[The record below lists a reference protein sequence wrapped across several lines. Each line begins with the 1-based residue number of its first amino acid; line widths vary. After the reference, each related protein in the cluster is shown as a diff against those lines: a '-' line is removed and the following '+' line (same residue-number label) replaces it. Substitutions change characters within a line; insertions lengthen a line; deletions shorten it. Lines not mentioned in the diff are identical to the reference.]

1 MRVGEAAVGS
11 RVGAEL
17 DRERGETGSSKERG
31 ERRERTAG
39 GVLAR
44 WLTSLYSD
52 LLDDFGV
59 AFSARASAASFCASA
74 MATWTVSRKCSL
86 LAKCNGE
93 ANR

>member
-11 RVGAEL
+11 KVGAEL
-17 DRERGETGSSKERG
+17 ERERGDTGSSKERG

-44 WLTSLYSD
+44 WLPSLFSD
-52 LLDDFGV
+52 LDDFGV

-74 MATWTVSRKCSL
+74 MDTWTISRKCSL